1 MQNQFQQLN
10 KEDLIQE
17 AERRSQISAPSNI
30 KFAEPLEILIDSI
43 NTEAR
48 LSSLGQ
54 KLAIA
59 SFARILT
66 NQLLLD
72 QELENFSQSDKNQKK
87 KHLFIL
93 GLFRTGTTLLHNL
106 LALDSNSHYMRLCD
120 GQFPVP
126 APHPDYDEEKI
137 AQSEQMTQKIYDLTP
152 SLPKLHYIHPTRP
165 DECYWLFEYQL
176 LDPIFHIRM
185 HVPTYYNWLLAY
197 SGHFESYMKYRD
209 LLAYLG
215 QHYSFNHWIL
225 KAPRHLFFLKALLNA
240 FPNAG
245 IIWLHRDPCQAIP
258 SMCSLSQ
265 LLRSNYSEV
274 SNPKETGKIWFEAM
288 VESLRTSLDTRVI
301 VGDERFYDLQYSDL
315 ISNPIR
321 EITKIYSH
329 FGLPFSSEME
339 TAVKSWLSNN
349 PQHKHGKHEYSTQQ
363 FGLELETM
371 RKQTAF
377 YTNYFNIPI

>member
-1 MQNQFQQLN
+1 MRHEFQRLN
-10 KEDLIQE
+10 KEHLIQE
-17 AERRSQISAPSNI
+17 AERRAEISATRNI
-30 KFAEPLEILIDSI
+30 KEEETLDILIDSI
-43 NTEAR
+43 NREAR

-59 SFARILT
+59 SFTRILT
-66 NQLLLD
+66 NQLLLER
-72 QELENFSQSDKNQKK
+72 ELENFPKPEKDKKK

-106 LALDSNSHYMRLCD
+106 LSLDQNSHYMRLCD

-126 APHPDYDEEKI
+126 APHPAHTESKI
-137 AQSEQMTQKIYDLTP
+137 AKSEQMTQKIYDLTP
-152 SLPKLHYIHPTRP
+152 SLAKLHYIHPTRP

-197 SGHFESYMKYRD
+197 PRHLESYLKYRD

-215 QHYSFNHWIL
+215 QHYSFNHWLL

-258 SMCSLSQ
+258 SMCSLSH
-265 LLRSNYSEV
+265 LLRSNYSDV
-274 SNPKETGKIWFEAM
+274 SNPKETGKIWFELIL
-288 VESLRTSLDTRVI
+288 ENLRTALDTRRA

-315 ISNPIR
+315 MSNPIQ
-321 EITKIYSH
+321 EVTKIYSH
-329 FGLPFSSEME
+329 FELPFSLEME
-339 TAVKSWLSNN
+339 TAVKSWLTNN
-349 PQHKHGKHEYSTQQ
+349 PQHKYGQHKYSAQQ
-363 FGLELETM
+363 FGLEVESI
-371 RKQTAF
+371 RKEFAF
-377 YTNYFNIPI
+377 YTNYFKIPF